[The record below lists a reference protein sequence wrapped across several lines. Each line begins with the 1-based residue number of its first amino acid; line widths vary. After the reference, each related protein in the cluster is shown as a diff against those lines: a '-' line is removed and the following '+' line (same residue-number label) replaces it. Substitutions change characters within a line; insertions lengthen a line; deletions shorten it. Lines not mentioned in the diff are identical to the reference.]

1 MDDLAIVLVSGGMDS
16 CCTAAIAAAQ
26 HKNLAFLHLN
36 YKQRTEKKELECFNK
51 IADHYDVPN
60 NLRKIIDISFL
71 AQIGGSSLTDVNI
84 DVKKYQGD
92 TEEIPDS
99 YVPFRNTHIISMAVS
114 WAEVI
119 GASKIY
125 IGAVEEDSS
134 GYPDCRP
141 SYYSAMN
148 ELIKQ
153 GTKDG
158 IIKVITPLIKLTKK
172 EIINKTLELNAPI
185 GSTWSC
191 YDKEDKACGVCDS
204 CALRLRGFEQ
214 AGKVDPI
221 DYEKRPSYLP
231 KN

>member
-1 MDDLAIVLVSGGMDS
+1 
-16 CCTAAIAAAQ
+16 
-26 HKNLAFLHLN
+26 
-36 YKQRTEKKELECFNK
+36 
-51 IADHYDVPN
+51 
-60 NLRKIIDISFL
+60 
-71 AQIGGSSLTDVNI
+71 
-84 DVKKYQGD
+84 
-92 TEEIPDS
+92 
-99 YVPFRNTHIISMAVS
+99 MAVS